1 MPTPIEL
8 ADLTSS
14 LVDGEG
20 VFDVLMRA
28 NKAHLEQEF
37 TKNRIKGP
45 EFAQVYLG
53 SLQTVLAT
61 ALQFVMQKNAANQD
75 ILLKDKQIE
84 LATAQIAQ
92 ATAQTL
98 QVEAQTLL
106 ITQQRANLTAEANNL
121 VKQGSLI
128 DAQALKVTQDM
139 GLVVQQKTNL
149 VAEALNL
156 PKQGAKID
164 ADTALSG
171 QQLLNLTAEKLLTDA
186 KVTQTSQQTANLVSE
201 ELNISKQGL
210 LIDANRTHIAQQT
223 LMVEEQVKSEAFRN
237 FVHPTDP
244 TLSGTLEKE
253 RQVLIAQECKLKAEF
268 DVLMLT
274 KDKTTSET
282 TLLGQKLA
290 TEKAQV
296 MSLGVD
302 ADSLVGRQKG
312 LYLGQTNGFLRDA
325 EQKAAKLLVDTWSV
339 RRTTNDA
346 TIADATNK
354 LDDSTIGQAVT
365 KLLTGVG
372 A

>member
-1 MPTPIEL
+1 MATPIAL
-8 ADLTSS
+8 DDLTSS

-45 EFAQVYLG
+45 EYAQVYLG

-61 ALQFVMQKNAANQD
+61 ALQFVMQKEAANQD
-75 ILLKDKQIE
+75 MLLKEKQIE

-92 ATAQTL
+92 AAAQTL

-106 ITQQRANLTAEANNL
+106 ITQQRANLTAEALNIP
-121 VKQGSLI
+121 KQGALL
-128 DAQALKVTQDM
+128 DAQV
-139 GLVVQQKTNL
+139 LVATKQVDIAAAEILIKQQQVLVAQAEVAIAEAKLVNIPKEGAQLDAQTLLIGQQRANL
-149 VAEALNL
+149 TAEALNI
-156 PKQGAKID
+156 P
-164 ADTALSG
+164 
-171 QQLLNLTAEKLLTDA
+171 
-186 KVTQTSQQTANLVSE
+186 
-201 ELNISKQGL
+201 KQGL
-210 LIDANRTHIAQQT
+210 LIDANKDQVTQQT
-223 LMVEEQVKSEAFRN
+223 ENLVEQGLLITEQVESEAFRN

-268 DVLMLT
+268 DVLILT
-274 KDKTTSET
+274 KDKTVSET

-296 MSLGVD
+296 LAIGVD
-302 ADSLVGRQKG
+302 ADSLVGRQKA
-312 LYLGQTNGFLRDA
+312 LYQGQTNGFLRDA

-339 RRTTNDA
+339 RRTTND
-346 TIADATNK
+346 TTPADATNK
-354 LDDSTIGQAVT
+354 LNDATIGQVVT